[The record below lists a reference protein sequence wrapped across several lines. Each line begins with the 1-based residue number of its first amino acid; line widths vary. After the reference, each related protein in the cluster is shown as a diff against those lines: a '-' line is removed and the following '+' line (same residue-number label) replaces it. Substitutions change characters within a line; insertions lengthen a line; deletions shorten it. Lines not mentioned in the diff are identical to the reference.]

1 MDWWQ
6 SQSRD
11 LQTAFEVWLVEV
23 SETPT
28 NWILSAIK
36 QTNFRYIHCPC
47 KGTFHKTRALNLAL
61 AASRGD
67 YVVPYDIDLLPVKE
81 TLKRHLFIAEQSHQL
96 LITGYRLMSDC
107 ETVTVDQMPSAL
119 ESGTTAPE
127 DQPTAL
133 WKHLIRH
140 EKFGVVPFLIA
151 FVCLESAVGT
161 RTLWV
166 GEAKIKTLSRDIY
179 NQIMLFVDVPS
190 CFTFIYCTLLTQA
203 GQNGNLLNRI
213 ELIITTR
220 DNKNLW
226 QK

>member
-1 MDWWQ
+1 VA

-140 EKFGVVPFLIA
+140 EKFGVVPFLIGLRLLGIGGWDEN
-151 FVCLESAVGT
+151 FMG
-161 RTLWV
+161 WG
-166 GEAKIKTLSRDIY
+166 GEDQDIIERY
-179 NQIMLFVDVPS
+179 LQPDYALCRCPS

>member
-140 EKFGVVPFLIA
+140 EKFGVVPFFNRLRLLGIGGWDENFMGWGGEDQDIIERYLQPDYA
-151 FVCLESAVGT
+151 LCRCPELLYLHLLHPPDSGWAERQFVEQNRAYY
-161 RTLWV
+161 
-166 GEAKIKTLSRDIY
+166 Y
-179 NQIMLFVDVPS
+179 NKRQ
-190 CFTFIYCTLLTQA
+190 
-203 GQNGNLLNRI
+203 
-213 ELIITTR
+213 
-220 DNKNLW
+220 
-226 QK
+226 